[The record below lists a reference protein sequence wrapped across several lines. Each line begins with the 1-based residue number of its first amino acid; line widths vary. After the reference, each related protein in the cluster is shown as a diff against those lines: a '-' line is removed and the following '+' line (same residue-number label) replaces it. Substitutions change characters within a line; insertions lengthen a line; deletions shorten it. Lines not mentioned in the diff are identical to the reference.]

1 MDKSNPNHK
10 LDLLTLYDISQADA
24 FRVVKFALEEVQK
37 PPLVDQKIRIGCCA
51 LTATNKFFKSHYISD
66 PSGEIHAE
74 DFVIHKALNEG
85 EQKLKALCIV
95 YVQDGVA

>member
-37 PPLVDQKIRIGCCA
+37 PPLVD
-51 LTATNKFFKSHYISD
+51 
-66 PSGEIHAE
+66 
-74 DFVIHKALNEG
+74 
-85 EQKLKALCIV
+85 
-95 YVQDGVA
+95 